1 MKPID
6 LNLDPAH
13 FKPDTFPISCEKL
26 LFVRLHLV
34 ALRLER

>member
-6 LNLDPAH
+6 LNLDPVR

-26 LFVRLHLV
+26 LFVQLHLV
-34 ALRLER
+34 ALRL